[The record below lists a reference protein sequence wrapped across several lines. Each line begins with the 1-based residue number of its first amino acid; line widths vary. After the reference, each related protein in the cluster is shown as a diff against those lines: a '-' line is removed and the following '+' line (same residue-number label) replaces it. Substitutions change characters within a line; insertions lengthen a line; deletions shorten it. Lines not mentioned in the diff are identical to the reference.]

1 MAKQRETIDSEGG
14 LQRNYRDSTPCPLE
28 TRMSIA
34 LCRNSF
40 SGPLYSKE
48 KQWLVREI
56 STPNPE
62 QRDSCQ
68 DSMVYSVVP
77 ATLLS
82 YMALAE
88 GINGSERQAVG
99 LLVPPPGLSRMQHS
113 TPKGRLWE

>member
-14 LQRNYRDSTPCPLE
+14 LQRNYRDSTLCPLE

-34 LCRNSF
+34 LCRDSF

-48 KQWLVREI
+48 KQWLVKEI
-56 STPNPE
+56 PPG
-62 QRDSCQ
+62 QGGSCQ

-82 YMALAE
+82 YLALAE
-88 GINGSERQAVG
+88 GINGSERQEVG
-99 LLVPPPGLSRMQHS
+99 FLVPPPGLSRMQHS
-113 TPKGRLWE
+113 TPKGRL